1 VTWATPHRKDAEA
14 VAELNARGGG
24 RRRRT
29 RNEINMVP
37 FIDVMLVLLIIFMVS
52 APLLP
57 TGVVDLPSIGKA
69 RKAPEKVVEL
79 VLLDEDRIKMRV
91 NQKDAGT
98 VPLAQVAKEVKALQD
113 ESDSGGSNVPVIIS
127 AKKDVRYESVIKVMD
142 VLQKAGVARVGLS
155 VRTTGG

>member
-1 VTWATPHRKDAEA
+1 M
-14 VAELNARGGG
+14 AELISRG

-79 VLLDEDRIKMRV
+79 VLEDTDRV
-91 NQKDAGT
+91 RLRVDQKDVET
-98 VPLAQVAKEVKALQD
+98 LAVSELAARVKPLQD
-113 ESDSGGSNVPVIIS
+113 DAEGGANAVPVIIS
-127 AKKDVRYESVIKVMD
+127 ARKDVRYESVVHVMD
-142 VLQKAGVARVGLS
+142 VLQKAGVVRVGLS
-155 VRTTGG
+155 VRTTGA

>member
-1 VTWATPHRKDAEA
+1 M
-14 VAELNARGGG
+14 AELNLRGG

-29 RNEINMVP
+29 RSEINMVP

-57 TGVVDLPSIGKA
+57 AGVVDLPAIGKA

-79 VLLDEDRIKMRV
+79 VLEAENQVRLRIDRKDVETLTVKQLAARIK
-91 NQKDAGT
+91 
-98 VPLAQVAKEVKALQD
+98 PLQD
-113 ESDSGGSNVPVIIS
+113 EAQGGANAVPVIIS
-127 AKKDVRYESVIKVMD
+127 ARKDIEYAWVVKVMD
-142 VLQKAGVARVGLS
+142 ALQKGGVVRVGLS

>member
-1 VTWATPHRKDAEA
+1 

-69 RKAPEKVVEL
+69 RKAPESVVEV
-79 VLLDEDRIKMRV
+79 VLEDSDRVRLRV
-91 NQKDAGT
+91 NRKDVDTMDVKELAAR
-98 VPLAQVAKEVKALQD
+98 VKPLQEEAQ
-113 ESDSGGSNVPVIIS
+113 GGPDAVPVIIS
-127 AKKDVRYESVIKVMD
+127 ARKDVRYESVVHVMD
-142 VLQKAGVARVGLS
+142 VLQKAGVVRVGLS

>member
-1 VTWATPHRKDAEA
+1 M
-14 VAELNARGGG
+14 AELITRG

-79 VLLDEDRIKMRV
+79 VLEDSDRVRLRV
-91 NQKDAGT
+91 NQKDVETLA
-98 VPLAQVAKEVKALQD
+98 VAELAAHIKPLQEDAD
-113 ESDSGGSNVPVIIS
+113 GGPSAVPVIIS
-127 AKKDVRYESVIKVMD
+127 ASKDVRYESVVHVMD

-155 VRTTGG
+155 VRTTGA

>member
-1 VTWATPHRKDAEA
+1 
-14 VAELNARGGG
+14 VAELNSRGGG

-57 TGVVDLPSIGKA
+57 TGVVDLPSVGRAKT
-69 RKAPEKVVEL
+69 APEKVVEL
-79 VLLDEDRIKMRV
+79 VLQDDDRVRLRV
-91 NQKDAGT
+91 DSKDQEI
-98 VPLAQVAKEVKALQD
+98 LAVADVADRVKPLQD
-113 ESDSGGSNVPVIIS
+113 GAQGGANAVPVIIS
-127 AKKDVRYESVIKVMD
+127 ARKDVRYESVVHVMD
-142 VLQKAGVARVGLS
+142 VLQRAGVVRVGLA

>member
-1 VTWATPHRKDAEA
+1 M
-14 VAELNARGGG
+14 AELNARGGG

-79 VLLDEDRIKMRV
+79 VLLDNDRIKVRV
-91 NQKDAGT
+91 NQKDADT
-98 VPLAQVAKEVKALQD
+98 VPVSQVAKEVKAIQD

-127 AKKDVRYESVIKVMD
+127 AKKDVRYESVVHVMD

>member
-1 VTWATPHRKDAEA
+1 
-14 VAELNARGGG
+14 VAELNARSGGH
-24 RRRRT
+24 RRRT

-79 VLLDEDRIKMRV
+79 VLEDSDRVRLRV
-91 NQKDAGT
+91 NQKDVET
-98 VPLAQVAKEVKALQD
+98 LAVSELAEHVKPLQD
-113 ESDSGGSNVPVIIS
+113 DADGGPNAVPVIIS
-127 AKKDVRYESVIKVMD
+127 ARKDVRYESVVHVMD
-142 VLQKAGVARVGLS
+142 VLQKAGVVRVGLS
-155 VRTTGG
+155 VRTTGA

>member
-1 VTWATPHRKDAEA
+1 M
-14 VAELNARGGG
+14 AELNARGGG

-79 VLLDEDRIKMRV
+79 VLLDDDRIKVRV

-98 VPLAQVAKEVKALQD
+98 VPVSQVAKEVKAIQD

-127 AKKDVRYESVIKVMD
+127 AKKDVRYESVVHVMD

>member
-1 VTWATPHRKDAEA
+1 MAD
-14 VAELNARGGG
+14 LNIRSGGH
-24 RRRRT
+24 RRRT

-69 RKAPEKVVEL
+69 RQAPEKVVEI
-79 VLLDEDRIKMRV
+79 VLQDDDRVRLRV
-91 NQKDAGT
+91 DRKDVDTMA
-98 VPLAQVAKEVKALQD
+98 VSELAARVKPLQD
-113 ESDSGGSNVPVIIS
+113 EAQGGPSAVPVIIS
-127 AKKDVRYESVIKVMD
+127 ARKDVRYESVVHVMD

>member
-1 VTWATPHRKDAEA
+1 
-14 VAELNARGGG
+14 
-24 RRRRT
+24 
-29 RNEINMVP
+29 MVP

-69 RKAPEKVVEL
+69 RKAPEKVVEA
-79 VLLDEDRIKMRV
+79 VLEDADRVRLRINRKDVETVAVSDLAGRIKPM
-91 NQKDAGT
+91 
-98 VPLAQVAKEVKALQD
+98 QD
-113 ESDSGGSNVPVIIS
+113 EAAGGPEAVPVIIS
-127 AKKDVRYESVIKVMD
+127 ARKDVRYESVVHVMD